1 MVCIFLSGFYP
12 KTKSLCLV
20 VTLLVNYKIYT
31 TYQFTYFI
39 DVFNQEVTKDPK
51 ITLIQYLHQKI
62 YTKHVW
68 NIEHNVEIR
77 LNMNQIGFTGE
88 TVTG

>member
-1 MVCIFLSGFYP
+1 MICY
-12 KTKSLCLV
+12 
-20 VTLLVNYKIYT
+20 YKIYT
-31 TYQFTYFI
+31 TYQFRYSI

-51 ITLIQYLHQKI
+51 IMLIRYLHQKI

-68 NIEHNVEIR
+68 NVENNVKIR

-88 TVTG
+88 PVTG